1 MPGFVKIV
9 AVVCLVFGIFCVLS
23 GLLLLTQN
31 DPGGT
36 ALLIVLG
43 ALLIGLFVWLRRR
56 RVVLGPDG
64 IDVRELL
71 GSTHVPWPDSRGA
84 LIAFEGSR
92 TSTRSTAVAQLRPAD
107 GSRPVR
113 LGTITASA
121 GDAQTAQLR
130 VSEQLDDIWAWAT
143 AMGYVRPASTPAWGA
158 AASASSSYGIVPPGA
173 DSYGIVPPS
182 AAPAAPR
189 PGLSLADPAALSRD
203 SLTYRAWP
211 GNWVAVVILG
221 GFGALMIAGVL
232 AGLDGITGILA
243 IALGVFLLGSAA
255 VLALSR
261 TVVDR
266 SGIHTRLGLTRHHPW
281 PASRQQLVEVIVYNS
296 GRKSTTAARIV
307 DPDGRASGLPG
318 VVGTASATSGAEL
331 DLVRSLDTIWSWG
344 EQHGVARESGQ
355 YIVAAKADVE
365 GSRRSAAERVAYLR
379 SRRP

>member
-1 MPGFVKIV
+1 MTPQAPAVSAAPTRTYGVPGFVKIV

-130 VSEQLDDIWAWAT
+130 VSEQLDDIWAWST
-143 AMGYVRPASTPAWGA
+143 AMGYELS
-158 AASASSSYGIVPPGA
+158 
-173 DSYGIVPPS
+173 
-182 AAPAAPR
+182 PR
-189 PGLSLADPAALSRD
+189 
-203 SLTYRAWP
+203 
-211 GNWVAVVILG
+211 
-221 GFGALMIAGVL
+221 
-232 AGLDGITGILA
+232 
-243 IALGVFLLGSAA
+243 
-255 VLALSR
+255 
-261 TVVDR
+261 
-266 SGIHTRLGLTRHHPW
+266 
-281 PASRQQLVEVIVYNS
+281 
-296 GRKSTTAARIV
+296 
-307 DPDGRASGLPG
+307 
-318 VVGTASATSGAEL
+318 
-331 DLVRSLDTIWSWG
+331 
-344 EQHGVARESGQ
+344 
-355 YIVAAKADVE
+355 
-365 GSRRSAAERVAYLR
+365 
-379 SRRP
+379 